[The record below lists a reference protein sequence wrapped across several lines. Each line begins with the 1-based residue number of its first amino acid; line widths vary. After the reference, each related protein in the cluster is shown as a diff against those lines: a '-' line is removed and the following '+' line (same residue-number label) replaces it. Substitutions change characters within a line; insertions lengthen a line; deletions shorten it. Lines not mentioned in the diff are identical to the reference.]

1 MKIRVWGT
9 LLILAKECVIYTDH
23 VFHVCGKLCT
33 QDQPCTTLLPT
44 WKSLS
49 KIESTKLVDFINL
62 TTYTLALCILYF
74 QNVFSSVGRDQ
85 AATGDGLDI
94 HHGDDYL

>member
-1 MKIRVWGT
+1 MWHIIDYYW
-9 LLILAKECVIYTDH
+9 
-23 VFHVCGKLCT
+23 
-33 QDQPCTTLLPT
+33 DQVANAGRRRYEIDRF

-49 KIESTKLVDFINL
+49 KNESTKLIDFINL
-62 TTYTLALCILYF
+62 TNFIFALCILYF

>member
-1 MKIRVWGT
+1 MYFMYVVNSALKISHAPPSY
-9 LLILAKECVIYTDH
+9 I
-23 VFHVCGKLCT
+23 
-33 QDQPCTTLLPT
+33 PT